1 MSRLRRGFWRGLV
14 FALAL
19 LVGLGIPHVW
29 QLNRQ
34 VTTQFE
40 GRRWELPARVYAR
53 PLELYAGRELTV
65 RELRSELDL
74 LHYQRVAGSPRLPGQ
89 YRVRG
94 QRVRLITRPFQFPDE
109 AQPSQRLELRF
120 ADGRLAAVD
129 DPEGHRP
136 LGLFRLE
143 PVKIADIYPRHNED
157 RLLVRLD
164 QVPRLLIDTLLT
176 VEDRDFYRHHGVQP
190 KAILRALIANL
201 RAGHTVQGGSTLTQ
215 QLVKN
220 YFLTNER
227 SLARKLNEAI
237 MALLLEWHYDK
248 DEILQAYLN
257 EIYLGQD
264 GARAI
269 HGFGLA
275 ARFYFQ
281 RDLADLEPEQIALLV
296 GLAKGASWYDPRRH
310 PRRALRR
317 RNVVLD
323 ALAHEGVLDAATVAR
338 LKQRPLGVTRRV
350 PSGVTPFP
358 AFLQLVRQQLLRDYR
373 EEDLRSEGLRIFTT
387 LDPLVQLATERAATR
402 ELARI
407 EKERRL
413 AAGSLQVAMLV
424 ASPEQG
430 EVLAALGGRDPR
442 YAGFNHVL
450 AMRRPVG
457 SLLKPAVYLT
467 ALARPDYH
475 LLTPLDDREL
485 VLEQR
490 DGEWRPHNYD
500 RQEHGD
506 VPLLL
511 ALAHSYNIATVRLG
525 LAVGLPA
532 VIDTLQ
538 RLGIPGPLKPYPS
551 LLLGAIDLSPLD
563 VLQMYQTLAAG
574 GFRAPLRAIVA
585 VIDTQGQTLQRYPL
599 EVQQTLPADATFLL
613 TTALHQV
620 TVRGTARAL
629 QYLLPPEL
637 KVAGKTGTTNDLRDS
652 WFAGFSGGHVA
663 VAWVGRDDNQP
674 TGLTGSSGA
683 LRLWA
688 RLFATLPTRPLQ
700 PLQPDDIEW
709 ARADIERGVLLAE
722 DCPGGD
728 WLPFRQDA
736 ARPPLVGCDDG
747 AGAPP
752 ARAASAADSGG
763 ALRHGLQRLRRLFQS
778 AH

>member
-1 MSRLRRGFWRGLV
+1 MKRRLRRYFWRGAV

-19 LVGLGIPHVW
+19 LIGLGIPHVW

-53 PLELYAGRELTV
+53 PLELYAGRPLTV
-65 RELRSELDL
+65 RQLRDELEL
-74 LHYQRVAGSPRLPGQ
+74 LHYQRVDGPPRLPGQ

-94 QRVRLITRPFQFPDE
+94 GQVRLYTRAFQFPDD
-109 AQPSQRLELRF
+109 AQPAR
-120 ADGRLAAVD
+120 RLALRIENGRVVALD
-129 DPEGHRP
+129 DPQQHRP

-164 QVPRLLIDTLLT
+164 QVPRLLIDALLV

-227 SLARKLNEAI
+227 SLSRKLNEAI

-275 ARFYFQ
+275 ARFYFR

-310 PRRALRR
+310 PQRALAR
-317 RNVVLD
+317 RNLVLD
-323 ALAHEGVLDAATVAR
+323 ALAREGVLDAATVAR
-338 LKQRPLGVTRRV
+338 LKRRPLGVTRRV
-350 PSGVTPFP
+350 PSGVTAFP

-407 EKERRL
+407 ERERHL
-413 AAGSLQVAMLV
+413 ESGSLQTAVLV
-424 ASPEQG
+424 AAPEQG
-430 EVLAALGGRDPR
+430 EILAALGGRDPR
-442 YAGFNHVL
+442 YAGFNRVL

-475 LLTPLDDREL
+475 LLTPLDDSEL
-485 VLEQR
+485 VIPQR

-500 RQEHGD
+500 RQYHGE

-511 ALAHSYNIATVRLG
+511 ALAHSYNVATVRLG

-532 VIDTLQ
+532 VIDTLR
-538 RLGIPGPLKPYPS
+538 RLGIPGPLRPYPS

-585 VIDTQGQTLQRYPL
+585 VIDTRGRTLQRYPL

-629 QYLLPPEL
+629 QYLLPAGLE
-637 KVAGKTGTTNDLRDS
+637 VAGKTGTTNDLRDS

-674 TGLTGSSGA
+674 TGLTGASGA
-683 LRLWA
+683 LRIWA
-688 RLFATLPTRPLQ
+688 RLFHHLSTRPLQ

-722 DCPGGD
+722 DCPGAE
-728 WLPFRQDA
+728 WLPFIRGAQ
-736 ARPPLVGCDDG
+736 RPPVAPCAGDAGPLATTG
-747 AGAPP
+747 AAP
-752 ARAASAADSGG
+752 ADHP
-763 ALRHGLQRLRRLFQS
+763 LRRGLQRLRRLLQP